1 MLEFFWGVSFVLPS
15 NILSRFTIVR
25 VESDAE
31 ALFVRSDEIAS
42 AKYVNAPN
50 VESKESLSPV
60 TARDFPIRDKAVGL
74 IVRVAGGKTFVLA
87 NALRLPVMMLRKNE
101 PATPKSLRFF

>member
-1 MLEFFWGVSFVLPS
+1 MHHGKFNVRVFFGGGFVLPS

-50 VESKESLSPV
+50 VESKES
-60 TARDFPIRDKAVGL
+60 
-74 IVRVAGGKTFVLA
+74 
-87 NALRLPVMMLRKNE
+87 RLTR
-101 PATPKSLRFF
+101 